1 MFKNARRF
9 VFIQEQSGQFCD
21 DMVFCCKRFVTMIT
35 FLKGTLEDALPTKVV
50 VDVNDIGYELLI
62 PLSSF
67 EKLPGLGK
75 PVALKTQLVVRE
87 DSHTLYGF
95 ATEDERDMFKLIQSV
110 SGIGPRIALNVLSG
124 MAVDSFKLAIGTGDV
139 KRLSSINGIGKKTA
153 ERIVLELKDKVG
165 CSHEDLPTALGQVQG
180 DFDKSISDTVAALET
195 LGSKTVEAQKAAQ
208 AARAM
213 LGPQASVEELVR
225 AALKGGK

>member
-1 MFKNARRF
+1 
-9 VFIQEQSGQFCD
+9 
-21 DMVFCCKRFVTMIT
+21 MIT

-50 VDVNDIGYELLI
+50 VEVNGVGYELLI

-75 PVALKTQLVVRE
+75 PVMLKTQLVVRE
-87 DSHTLYGF
+87 DSQTLYGF
-95 ATEDERDMFKLIQSV
+95 ATEDERDMFKMIQNV

-124 MAVDSFKLAIGTGDV
+124 MAVDLFKSAIVTGDI

-153 ERIVLELKDKVG
+153 ERMVLELKDKVDHLHG
-165 CSHEDLPTALGQVQG
+165 DLPTALGQVPN
-180 DFDKSISDTVAALET
+180 DLDKSISDTVAALEA
-195 LGSKTVEAQKAAQ
+195 LGSKTAEAQKAAQ
-208 AARAM
+208 AAKAM
-213 LGPQASVEELVR
+213 LGNQASVEELVR